1 MKKILPVFATFPTKK
16 LFLSFLSVAC
26 VVLIS
31 TGAQAQAVEGCSP
44 AVLDAAQTKAQ
55 ARVLYDVA
63 VTEQI
68 VVKPDS
74 VLAMT
79 CFNQAAGVSAERGG
93 NLFSGSFI
101 GNTNFASVI
110 TDALTAFFDQF
121 ADAEGNDSTTVVYDQ
136 TTPDNNVDCTG
147 IEDLWEQIKTKGIA
161 EGVPY
166 LTFAELISG
175 DIPAG
180 AGDRF
185 TKNWEAGADPGLN
198 IFSLLQTA
206 ITQLPVP
213 AIPDFSTANSFCE
226 VVNVAGGSATCP

>member
-1 MKKILPVFATFPTKK
+1 MKKILPISAASVTKK
-16 LFLSFLSVAC
+16 LFLSALSVAC
-26 VVLIS
+26 VVFIS
-31 TGAQAQAVEGCSP
+31 AGAHAQAVEGCSP
-44 AVLDAAQTKAQ
+44 QVLDAAQKKAQ

-110 TDALTAFFDQF
+110 TDALSAFFGQF
-121 ADAEGNDSTTVVYDQ
+121 ADAEGLESTTVEYGN
-136 TTPDNNVDCTG
+136 TTPDNTVDCPG
-147 IEDLWEQIKTKGIA
+147 IENLWERIKEKGIA
-161 EGVPY
+161 TEVPY
-166 LTFAELISG
+166 LTMAQLMDSA
-175 DIPAG
+175 IPGG

-185 TKNWEAGADPGLN
+185 TKNWEAGDTDG
-198 IFSLLQTA
+198 IFGDLQAA
-206 ITQLPVP
+206 IAALPVP
-213 AIPDFSTANSFCE
+213 AIPDFSSANTLCD
-226 VVNVAGGSATCP
+226 VIAAAGASVTCP

>member
-16 LFLSFLSVAC
+16 LFLSVLSAAC
-26 VVLIS
+26 AVLIS
-31 TGAQAQAVEGCSP
+31 TGAHAQAVEGCSP
-44 AVLDAAQTKAQ
+44 AVMEAAQKKAQ
-55 ARVLYDVA
+55 AKVLYDVA

-110 TDALTAFFDQF
+110 TDALSAFFEQF
-121 ADAEGNDSTTVVYDQ
+121 ADAEGKESTTVVYDQ
-136 TTPDNNVDCTG
+136 TTPDDNVDCPG
-147 IEDLWEQIKTKGIA
+147 IENLWERIKDKGIA
-161 EGVPY
+161 TGVPY
-166 LTFAELISG
+166 LTMAELMSG
-175 DIPAG
+175 TAPGA

-185 TKNWEAGADPGLN
+185 TKNWEAGDTDGIFAD
-198 IFSLLQTA
+198 LQTA

-213 AIPDFSTANSFCE
+213 SIPDFSGANSLCA
-226 VVNVAGGSATCP
+226 VIAAAGASVTCP

>member
-31 TGAQAQAVEGCSP
+31 TGVQAQAVEGCSP
-44 AVLDAAQTKAQ
+44 AVLDAAQKKAQ

-110 TDALTAFFDQF
+110 TDALTAFFGQF

-147 IEDLWEQIKTKGIA
+147 IEDLWERIKTKGIA
-161 EGVPY
+161 GGVPY
-166 LTFAELISG
+166 LSFAELISG
-175 DIPAG
+175 AIPAA

-185 TKNWEAGADPGLN
+185 TKNWEAGDTDGIFAD
-198 IFSLLQTA
+198 LQTA
-206 ITQLPVP
+206 MTQLPVP

-226 VVNVAGGSATCP
+226 VVNAAGGSATCP